1 MTYKWAVRADAVTRT
16 SDEMGNRHIWPI
28 VGGTPGQRLHLG
40 VSPRPPGI
48 LANLEAP
55 RRPQGNWC
63 DRFRF
68 SQLLMI
74 ANSLCDTGEYD
85 DLWTSIHKLNV
96 LRNRLSHEPDQSRFD
111 QALQDLLG
119 FHTPRFFEEHEG
131 EHGII
136 HSCIV
141 SIYSSLVHLI
151 AETDDQH

>member
-1 MTYKWAVRADAVTRT
+1 MRSPEQATRWETATSGRLWAELRAKGYTWEFPR
-16 SDEMGNRHIWPI
+16 
-28 VGGTPGQRLHLG
+28 G
-40 VSPRPPGI
+40 VMPPGI